1 MDPNVELALVG
12 LVTFLVTAGIKGVA
26 KQFGW
31 NIEGKVSVLVVAVVA
46 SCVLLAKAGF
56 ALIPTDYQVIAGGVV
71 TLIVTV
77 LTAAGIYKTTKQ

>member
-12 LVTFLVTAGIKGVA
+12 LVTFLVTAGIKGIA

-56 ALIPTDYQVIAGGVV
+56 ALIPADYQPVAGSVV
-71 TLIVTV
+71 TVIVTV

>member
-26 KQFGW
+26 AQFGW
-31 NIEGKVSVLVVAVVA
+31 NIEGKVSVLVVALVA
-46 SCVLLAKAGF
+46 SSVLLAKAGF
-56 ALIPTDYQVIAGGVV
+56 ALIPVDYQALAGGIV

-77 LTAAGIYKTTKQ
+77 LTAAGIYKTTNK